1 MFAVETPRMFAQTPP
16 TTAEQETEGTI
27 EPSAPKKPEDVR
39 GMVKNQDFIVY
50 SLVLAGLLLLAAVIF
65 FIFDRWRKKP
75 AGEDTTR
82 DVSLSLG
89 SFKEMYE
96 NGELTEAEYERIK
109 AKWAAKL
116 KGKAVVPPVLPPH
129 PTTPPEPTP
138 QPEPPV
144 N

>member
-1 MFAVETPRMFAQTPP
+1 MLFADVLPPDQPPSQT
-16 TTAEQETEGTI
+16 GTV
-27 EPSAPKKPEDVR
+27 EPSTPKKPEDVR

-75 AGEDTTR
+75 VGGESAR

-116 KGKAVVPPVLPPH
+116 KEKTSVPTAP
-129 PTTPPEPTP
+129 PPEPPPPTP
-138 QPEPPV
+138 TPPPEPPAT
-144 N
+144 